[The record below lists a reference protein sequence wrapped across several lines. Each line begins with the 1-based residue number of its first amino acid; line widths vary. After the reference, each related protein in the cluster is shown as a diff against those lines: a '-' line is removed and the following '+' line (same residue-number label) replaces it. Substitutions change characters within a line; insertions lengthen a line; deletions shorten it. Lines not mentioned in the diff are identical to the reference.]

1 MVSIQTR
8 IPNRNDLVVREM
20 DNSLRKILFP
30 QRCPPLKLSSI
41 RSFMFGIYVRSFMFA
56 HSPIPIKVQI
66 PTAIIIVTI
75 NGENFRF
82 LIEHVLEH
90 NFLLSVSSLIWDPRR
105 DQNYLTISPRS
116 PAFNLFYLVL
126 QWFY

>member
-1 MVSIQTR
+1 MKQNMVSIQTK

-30 QRCPPLKLSSI
+30 QRCQPLKLSSI
-41 RSFMFGIYVRSFMFA
+41 RSFMFA

-66 PTAIIIVTI
+66 PTPIIIVTI
-75 NGENFRF
+75 KGGNFRF